1 VIGVGE
7 EGAEGGVEPVE
18 LLPAVALVC
27 VVADLT
33 VGSRAAGGGTGLVR
47 RRGRRRDA
55 VVPVEV
61 EVEVDVKFRPLLVS
75 PGTREDICL
84 QRGDAAG
91 EGVVEELVLVPHCWP
106 GAPRLIRD

>member
-1 VIGVGE
+1 
-7 EGAEGGVEPVE
+7 
-18 LLPAVALVC
+18 
-27 VVADLT
+27 
-33 VGSRAAGGGTGLVR
+33 
-47 RRGRRRDA
+47 
-55 VVPVEV
+55 
-61 EVEVDVKFRPLLVS
+61 VS